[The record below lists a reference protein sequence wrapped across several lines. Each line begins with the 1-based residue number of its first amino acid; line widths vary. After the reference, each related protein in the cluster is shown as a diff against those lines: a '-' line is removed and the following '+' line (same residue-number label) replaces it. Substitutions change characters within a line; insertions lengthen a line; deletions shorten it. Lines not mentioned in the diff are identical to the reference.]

1 MKRTYKTDIAT
12 VYNGNYEGIEIA
24 CPRTRITEDQARE
37 LTHALARI
45 RLPQNGCCTAI
56 TTDFRT
62 GYRIYTYTNYDKPS
76 EITQTPIT
84 EEGFK
89 ATLHLGFGR
98 KCTNCLRS
106 LSRGK
111 CTDKYVRKYIGAILY
126 PQHYA
131 KYKQK

>member
-12 VYNGNYEGIEIA
+12 VYNGNYEGIKIA
-24 CPRTRITEDQARE
+24 CPRNRITEDQAYE

-45 RLPQNGCCTAI
+45 HLPQNGCCTAI
-56 TTDFRT
+56 TTNFRT
-62 GYRIYTYTNYDKPS
+62 GYQIFTYTNYDKPS

-84 EEGFK
+84 EEGFE
-89 ATLHLGFGR
+89 ATLYLGFGR
-98 KCTNCLRS
+98 KCTNCLHS